1 MNERIYLSLA
11 FALMLVATPAHSSLI
26 YVLDQDGCTGTC
38 GTGPFGQ
45 VTLEQTTA
53 TLVTVTVALNPGQ
66 VFAGT
71 GAGEALWFNVGTPVT
86 LGGFSAGFGPGPA
99 LDKAASFGTFLQS
112 VTCTASGRQAT
123 NPAGPFSF
131 TVTSAS
137 GIVIADFGP
146 NAKGY
151 YFSVNLVG
159 TNGNGGNVGAV
170 SLFAA
175 NAAVG
180 SSVPEPVSAL
190 LIGVGLVAIGIS
202 RRLSRRKMC
211 RSQRVAAYRAARSTV
226 SSLPG

>member
-1 MNERIYLSLA
+1 VNKRIYLSLA
-11 FALMLVATPAHSSLI
+11 FALMLVAPPAHSSLI

-53 TLVTVTVALNPGQ
+53 ALVTVTVALNPGQ

-71 GAGEALWFNVGTPVT
+71 GAGEALEFNVGTAVT
-86 LGGFSAGFGPGPA
+86 MGGFSAGFGTGPA

-112 VTCTASGRQAT
+112 VTCTACTGGQST

-146 NAKGY
+146 NGKGY

-170 SLFAA
+170 APLATA
-175 NAAVG
+175 DVVG
-180 SSVPEPVSAL
+180 PPVPEPAPAL
-190 LIGVGLVAIGIS
+190 LIGIGLAAIGVS
-202 RRLSRRKMC
+202 RRLSRRKC
-211 RSQRVAAYRAARSTV
+211 
-226 SSLPG
+226 